1 MSSDLTA
8 RARIR
13 DAAIELFAERGIEAA
28 TIRDIAQ
35 AAGVSSGLLRHHFGS
50 KEGLR
55 DACDEYALSELLRV
69 NAHFTEFQSL
79 DRLTPKILLL
89 QRYFMRSTMDG
100 SPSGT
105 AMFDRIIDH
114 GREWLAQQPD
124 LKVTDPAAFI
134 GLLTVMKMSMFTMRE
149 LLSRAV
155 GSDVGSVEGWT
166 RVLNASLDLFSQ
178 PLITPSQADQARAQL
193 DKIFG
198 EAPS

>member
-13 DAAIELFAERGIEAA
+13 DAAIELFAERGVEAA

-100 SPSGT
+100 SPSGA
-105 AMFDRIIDH
+105 AMFDRMIDY
-114 GREWLAQQPD
+114 GEQWLAHTE
-124 LKVTDPAAFI
+124 LKVTDPRAYI
-134 GLLTVMKMSMFTMRE
+134 GLLTVMKMSMFTMRD

-155 GSDVGSVEGWT
+155 GSDVGTVEGWL

-198 EAPS
+198 EEQS

>member
-13 DAAIELFAERGIEAA
+13 DAAIELFAERGVEAA

-55 DACDEYALSELLRV
+55 DACDEFALSELLRV
-69 NAHFTEFQSL
+69 NAHFTEFRSL

-105 AMFDRIIDH
+105 AMFDRMIDY
-114 GREWLAQQPD
+114 GQEWLAQQSD
-124 LKVTDPAAFI
+124 LKVTDPRAYIA
-134 GLLTVMKMSMFTMRE
+134 LLTVMKMSMFTMRD
-149 LLSRAV
+149 LLSRAMET
-155 GSDVGSVEGWT
+155 DVGSVEGWL

-178 PLITPSQADQARAQL
+178 PLITPDQADQARAQL

-198 EAPS
+198 EQP

>member
-13 DAAIELFAERGIEAA
+13 DAAIELFAERGVEGA

-100 SPSGT
+100 SPSGA
-105 AMFDRIIDH
+105 AMFDRMIDY
-114 GREWLAQQPD
+114 GEQWLAQTE
-124 LKVTDPAAFI
+124 LKVTDPRAFI
-134 GLLTVMKMSMFTMRE
+134 GLLTVMKMSMFTMRD

-155 GSDVGSVEGWT
+155 GSDVGSVEGWL

-193 DKIFG
+193 DRIFG
-198 EAPS
+198 EEQS